1 MKIQK
6 NSSRIIKEK
15 EKEEN
20 QLLAELFLVH
30 QNVTVFGDR
39 ELKVMIKEK

>member
-20 QLLAELFLVH
+20 QLLAEF
-30 QNVTVFGDR
+30 FP
-39 ELKVMIKEK
+39 LKFICGNLNPLYIRM

>member
-15 EKEEN
+15 EKKEN
-20 QLLAELFLVH
+20 KLLAELFP
-30 QNVTVFGDR
+30 QNPYVEILIPHASECNCIWR
-39 ELKVMIKEK
+39 